1 MKMKTF
7 INQFQHD
14 PDIIKKDFLLGA
26 RLLYNVVLVS
36 AVQQSESVILTHI
49 LDFLSN

>member
-26 RLLYNVVLVS
+26 RLLYNVMLVS
-36 AVQQSESVILTHI
+36 TVQQSESVILTHI